1 MRNNDLT
8 VRVNYYPYRDFGRK
22 AEVFFMKKIT
32 RNICFIIFLL
42 LPLMIHAEEQANYS
56 SIVTDGVAAFVCTDD
71 GRVFSCNNDQVDD
84 TVPITVLDPEREHIL
99 IKDGQPVILQQD
111 IQTLHILSVDR
122 KPLVS
127 VEMDSSLTWGTDDW
141 SVRQPRILDNRLY
154 FLFYVGVEENAR
166 LVRYDLNT
174 KDYKVSQYS
183 SVVAYQPLADG
194 SAYMAVQGEDHTE
207 IYQVFQEA
215 TLEQHL
221 YNIDS
226 VYTCLAWENEKLWA
240 VHPGENAIVL
250 LEEGKQIQKATYA
263 YASSAWQGVCIQ
275 GRYLLLGSNGLVV
288 PDTNLKE
295 ESLSIQKLR
304 LYGSGFNDEIDNAFL
319 AQHPNVIIERIS
331 SELTE
336 GMDLLQAITAQVIQV
351 DVLAVSNTTPGIDNF
366 LQKGYAVDLSVHAG
380 IRKKIDSMYPPIRS
394 FVCENEHIYF
404 LPTSVRLKETVVPI
418 SSTMEQAD
426 VFPED
431 IPNNYPDFLD
441 WMTAW
446 YTEQNIDDLMVVPL
460 VLEDDPYKTFLYQA
474 IKVYVRHYEKQNTL
488 LTFDTEAFR
497 TLLQKVRQAAQVT
510 RIVSD
515 TFEPRGLL
523 LQEASMVPSPDS
535 IALPYAANETP
546 RYEGQLNGYIVC
558 SSSNVQ
564 ELAMEYIYFRTSYQ
578 TMTERF
584 LLYDGDYEPI
594 ERDDYQT
601 NLRMWQLKLQEQKKQ
616 LLASDNPSEQ
626 RDIQAE
632 IDRLEERI
640 LNPDPEL
647 VYAVTEEEIQFYQH
661 EIIPNIWY
669 PYTNELVEQSQRNA
683 WFRNLVE
690 QFLNGHLEENM
701 FVMQLEKR
709 IRMMQMEGG
718 II

>member
-1 MRNNDLT
+1 
-8 VRVNYYPYRDFGRK
+8 
-22 AEVFFMKKIT
+22 
-32 RNICFIIFLL
+32 
-42 LPLMIHAEEQANYS
+42 
-56 SIVTDGVAAFVCTDD
+56 
-71 GRVFSCNNDQVDD
+71 
-84 TVPITVLDPEREHIL
+84 
-99 IKDGQPVILQQD
+99 
-111 IQTLHILSVDR
+111 
-122 KPLVS
+122 
-127 VEMDSSLTWGTDDW
+127 
-141 SVRQPRILDNRLY
+141 
-154 FLFYVGVEENAR
+154 
-166 LVRYDLNT
+166 
-174 KDYKVSQYS
+174 
-183 SVVAYQPLADG
+183 
-194 SAYMAVQGEDHTE
+194 
-207 IYQVFQEA
+207 
-215 TLEQHL
+215 
-221 YNIDS
+221 
-226 VYTCLAWENEKLWA
+226 
-240 VHPGENAIVL
+240 
-250 LEEGKQIQKATYA
+250 
-263 YASSAWQGVCIQ
+263 
-275 GRYLLLGSNGLVV
+275 
-288 PDTNLKE
+288 
-295 ESLSIQKLR
+295 
-304 LYGSGFNDEIDNAFL
+304 
-319 AQHPNVIIERIS
+319 
-331 SELTE
+331 
-336 GMDLLQAITAQVIQV
+336 
-351 DVLAVSNTTPGIDNF
+351 
-366 LQKGYAVDLSVHAG
+366 
-380 IRKKIDSMYPPIRS
+380 MYPPIRS

-426 VFPED
+426 VLPED
-431 IPNNYPDFLD
+431 IPNNYPEFLD

-584 LLYDGDYEPI
+584 LLNDGDYEPI

-690 QFLNGHLEENM
+690 QFLNGQLEENM

-709 IRMMQMEGG
+709 IRMMQMEAG

>member
-1 MRNNDLT
+1 MTILLLLAVLVLSMRNNDLT

-226 VYTCLAWENEKLWA
+226 
-240 VHPGENAIVL
+240 
-250 LEEGKQIQKATYA
+250 
-263 YASSAWQGVCIQ
+263 
-275 GRYLLLGSNGLVV
+275 
-288 PDTNLKE
+288 
-295 ESLSIQKLR
+295 
-304 LYGSGFNDEIDNAFL
+304 
-319 AQHPNVIIERIS
+319 
-331 SELTE
+331 
-336 GMDLLQAITAQVIQV
+336 
-351 DVLAVSNTTPGIDNF
+351 
-366 LQKGYAVDLSVHAG
+366 
-380 IRKKIDSMYPPIRS
+380 
-394 FVCENEHIYF
+394 
-404 LPTSVRLKETVVPI
+404 
-418 SSTMEQAD
+418 
-426 VFPED
+426 
-431 IPNNYPDFLD
+431 
-441 WMTAW
+441 
-446 YTEQNIDDLMVVPL
+446 
-460 VLEDDPYKTFLYQA
+460 
-474 IKVYVRHYEKQNTL
+474 
-488 LTFDTEAFR
+488 
-497 TLLQKVRQAAQVT
+497 
-510 RIVSD
+510 
-515 TFEPRGLL
+515 
-523 LQEASMVPSPDS
+523 
-535 IALPYAANETP
+535 
-546 RYEGQLNGYIVC
+546 
-558 SSSNVQ
+558 
-564 ELAMEYIYFRTSYQ
+564 
-578 TMTERF
+578 
-584 LLYDGDYEPI
+584 
-594 ERDDYQT
+594 YQT